1 MVANE
6 IAGSGQVDV
15 FLGGGSRWT
24 TSSTGI
30 TSVTCQASRLSGVTT
45 TPGGGGGGG
54 VVGATTASAHT
65 TTTPP
70 GGDAVNLS
78 QQLRYGPHST
88 ADRHR
93 TTAAA
98 AQGWADTRQPSP
110 DIGPSETDE
119 KGLPPPQ
126 SPRPGSSSSV
136 DVLDRVQQ
144 QQQQKRSVGNSCL
157 DSGSSSSASGAV
169 HYRVVSSSDGSGL
182 RINNNISSA
191 TVGGSTGGQSDGEDS
206 VIEVEQQQPS
216 RKSINIIHAGVVND
230 ALDAPQKSDDQQH
243 DDKMPRQS
251 HYDSGSV
258 QQQHQHAQWQTQGG
272 GGGDCDEINNT
283 SLSSS
288 SSSSGG
294 GGGGGVPLKSALKRP
309 TAGRCGGVAGTLQQL
324 QSLRKKA
331 RVRFNEALNTFLEC
345 DYVIY
350 VDDDEYDLLYHLDA
364 VAAAAAAAAQAEA
377 ELADLA
383 NVSSAAPLVITT
395 TEQPQLVNVRS
406 FELQLPET
414 STCVSHGPVTGSAA
428 PAVVASTGEAG
439 TLSPPD
445 GYKDA
450 AAFYAAAAALVDL
463 ENHVHLSGKWHYFP
477 SCPFHYF
484 LTNNCAFLNYSN
496 FHRAFLLLSW
506 SVVG

>member
-1 MVANE
+1 MKGTGRSKGGRMVANE

-30 TSVTCQASRLSGVTT
+30 TSLTCHGGRLSGVTT
-45 TPGGGGGGG
+45 TVGGGGGG
-54 VVGATTASAHT
+54 VGTTASAP

-78 QQLRYGPHST
+78 QQLRYGPHYT

-98 AQGWADTRQPSP
+98 QGWADTRQQSP

-126 SPRPGSSSSV
+126 LQQQSSSSV
-136 DVLDRVQQ
+136 ALDHVQ
-144 QQQQKRSVGNSCL
+144 QQQQKRSVGNVNYSQS
-157 DSGSSSSASGAV
+157 DSGGSASGAV
-169 HYRVVSSSDGSGL
+169 HYRVVSPNDGSGL
-182 RINNNISSA
+182 RINNSA
-191 TVGGSTGGQSDGEDS
+191 TAGGCSGRSSDGEDS
-206 VIEVEQQQPS
+206 VIETEAEEEQPS
-216 RKSINIIHAGVVND
+216 RKSINIRVGGVND

-251 HYDSGSV
+251 HYDSGSA
-258 QQQHQHAQWQTQGG
+258 QQHAQWQTQG

-294 GGGGGVPLKSALKRP
+294 GVPLKSALKRP
-309 TAGRCGGVAGTLQQL
+309 TVGRCGGVAGTLQQL

-377 ELADLA
+377 ELADPA
-383 NVSSAAPLVITT
+383 NVSTAPPVIT

-414 STCVSHGPVTGSAA
+414 STCVSHGTITGSA
-428 PAVVASTGEAG
+428 PPVVATTGEAG

-463 ENHVHLSGKWHYFP
+463 ENHHLSGKCF
-477 SCPFHYF
+477 SLSFCRAL
-484 LTNNCAFLNYSN
+484 LTNNCAF
-496 FHRAFLLLSW
+496 
-506 SVVG
+506 